1 MLIRYVVNEQLAQAI
16 LDYLATRPYCEVF
29 KLVQALQA
37 SPQIHGTGLE
47 CDKEKP
53 AEKPAKKEKAMLLE
67 Q

>member
-1 MLIRYVVNEQLAQAI
+1 MNRYVVNESLAQSI
-16 LDYLATRPYCEVF
+16 LDYLATRPYCEVY

-37 SPQIHGTGLE
+37 SPQISGTGLE

-53 AEKPAKKEKAMLLE
+53 AEKPAKKEKTTLME